1 MGDIKVKDWWH
12 SMKVKRKKII
22 EKDDKLTFYKTL
34 DVPRKLAFSHSGENI
49 VHQSSIPKI
58 VKWIGAAVV

>member
-1 MGDIKVKDWWH
+1 
-12 SMKVKRKKII
+12 MKVKRKKII

-58 VKWIGAAVV
+58 VK